1 MCALCFLLYF
11 LREREI
17 VLVVAHTESVLMGV
31 DDGVSARVER

>member
-1 MCALCFLLYF
+1 MRVVFPTLFF
-11 LREREI
+11 EREI

>member
-1 MCALCFLLYF
+1 MCARVFPTLFFL
-11 LREREI
+11 EREI

>member
-1 MCALCFLLYF
+1 MRACVSYSIFF
-11 LREREI
+11 REREI

>member
-1 MCALCFLLYF
+1 MRVVFPTLFF
-11 LREREI
+11 EREREI